1 MRLLILVSLAL
12 TAWLSVASPSHALE
26 AVEVPA
32 SSDAIDLTRAVE
44 LYPNSGPSLQVS
56 TAPGADGIVRRIEV
70 NSLDD
75 ANSSWAVFALSNP
88 GDEQIDRLIVAPF
101 FRNPQV
107 IMEAVAVLPR
117 PTPRHAEERALH
129 SKWQVHKK
137 NDKH

>member
-101 FRNPQV
+101 FQLVGSSR
-107 IMEAVAVLPR
+107 ELTAR
-117 PTPRHAEERALH
+117 RRA
-129 SKWQVHKK
+129 SSRRRR
-137 NDKH
+137 

>member
-75 ANSSWAVFALSNP
+75 ANSSWAVFALSNVRRTLRSELP
-88 GDEQIDRLIVAPF
+88 P
-101 FRNPQV
+101 
-107 IMEAVAVLPR
+107 AVA
-117 PTPRHAEERALH
+117 ALRG
-129 SKWQVHKK
+129 
-137 NDKH
+137 